1 VELYDKWDRLVHIA
15 DINCV
20 NIVSKFDFSWVY
32 LFCGLA
38 LSVAAIVIPAHQELG
53 NLHAKRGELAEDYAD
68 VQHRVPIYDAF
79 LRDVNTNNPEVRQRI
94 VDLQFNRVGSDEI
107 VVVDTAA
114 VRTPLEWLSDKA
126 RRRRI
131 VPLEKEQASV
141 LSSIT
146 NGRGRLVLL
155 GVGVF
160 AMFIG
165 FVKKPIMHAPT
176 ILSS

>member
-1 VELYDKWDRLVHIA
+1 VELYDKWDKLVNIA

-32 LFCGLA
+32 LICGLA

-53 NLHAKRGELAEDYAD
+53 NLHAKLAELAEDYAD

-79 LRDVNTNNPEVRQRI
+79 LRDVNTNNPDVYQRI
-94 VDLQFNRVGSDEI
+94 VDLQFNRPGSGEI
-107 VVVDTAA
+107 VVIDNAA
-114 VRTPLEWLSDKA
+114 VQTPLEWLSDKA

-131 VPLEKEQASV
+131 VPLEKKQASV

-155 GVGVF
+155 GVGAF
-160 AMFIG
+160 TMFIG
-165 FVKKPIMHAPT
+165 FVKNPIMHDPT
-176 ILSS
+176 IPSS